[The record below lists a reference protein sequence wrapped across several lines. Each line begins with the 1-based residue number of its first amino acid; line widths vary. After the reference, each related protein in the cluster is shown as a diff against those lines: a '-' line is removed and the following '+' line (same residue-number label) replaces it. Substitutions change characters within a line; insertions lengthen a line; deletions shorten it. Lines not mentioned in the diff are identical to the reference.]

1 MTSPRP
7 DTTQPPKPHSDLSVA
22 IIAPDKVT
30 VLGLAALLRNEPR
43 FALAG
48 STSRDCRQVI
58 AAVARQ
64 RPDVALIDLSLDRAH
79 QALECCRDIRDASP
93 DTQLVVLT
101 TAQEPSI
108 VQRAQT
114 AGALGVVARAG
125 DPRELARAVLF
136 AGRGQ
141 PYVCST
147 LREAPPAPQLSAR
160 QEHILALLSEGLN
173 TQDIADRLG
182 VSPETVKSHV
192 KVILHKLGARGRTH
206 AVAIGMRRCLIG

>member
-1 MTSPRP
+1 
-7 DTTQPPKPHSDLSVA
+7 LSVA
-22 IIAPDKVT
+22 IIAADKVT

-48 STSRDCRQVI
+48 STNRDLDHVVELIARQQPHVALLDLSI
-58 AAVARQ
+58 GRPQETLAAVRQ
-64 RPDVALIDLSLDRAH
+64 MRERA
-79 QALECCRDIRDASP
+79 P
-93 DTQLVVLT
+93 DTQVVVFT
-101 TAQEPSI
+101 NVEEPGI
-108 VQRAQT
+108 VERARS
-114 AGALGVVARAG
+114 AGALGVVARSG

-141 PYVCST
+141 PFVCSV
-147 LREAPPAPQLSAR
+147 LREAPNAPELSAR
-160 QEHILALLSEGLN
+160 QEHILGLLSEGLD